1 MKHEH
6 KKTKKLKVALFSMI
20 MFLPFIAIGVTCATH
35 IFNKEVTEETETA
48 TINYMYETN
57 NPQEEIIQNNV
68 YNINFNGT
76 PLELSG
82 QLEDN
87 IIEITLLK
95 GEIKYTNAS
104 LIPDENVPNDDN
116 IIKPSKTKLNNYQGT
131 TTIYQ
136 YFNSGYSSAI
146 LETENNTTI
155 EIKGQIQINTWY
167 YTDTTSTLQSSLTQ
181 ATDIQIESVDITT
194 NPQDQTTNIFY
205 DSCAQVEQSFIL
217 NWCEQANPVR
227 NPIQSF
233 TNAFS
238 LPSNHIINTLI
249 TYWICIAMI
258 YIVIDIIVECIVML
272 THFFNKEF

>member
-1 MKHEH
+1 MKHDH

-57 NPQEEIIQNNV
+57 EPQTNQKLSNNHI
-68 YNINFNGT
+68 YIYNNINHINT
-76 PLELSG
+76 
-82 QLEDN
+82 
-87 IIEITLLK
+87 
-95 GEIKYTNAS
+95 
-104 LIPDENVPNDDN
+104 NDDN
-116 IIKPSKTKLNNYQGT
+116 GIYCGNVYIYESNNLQFSYVTNDVNYGIWLIDDTNDLIIQYYINATEINIYTIDLSNENMQILFVYNADFREQEGSTDSNINNWY
-131 TTIYQ
+131 TITPQ
-136 YFNSGYSSAI
+136 NLI
-146 LETENNTTI
+146 P
-155 EIKGQIQINTWY
+155 
-167 YTDTTSTLQSSLTQ
+167 
-181 ATDIQIESVDITT
+181 IESVDITT

-205 DSCAQVEQSFIL
+205 DSCEQVEQSFIL